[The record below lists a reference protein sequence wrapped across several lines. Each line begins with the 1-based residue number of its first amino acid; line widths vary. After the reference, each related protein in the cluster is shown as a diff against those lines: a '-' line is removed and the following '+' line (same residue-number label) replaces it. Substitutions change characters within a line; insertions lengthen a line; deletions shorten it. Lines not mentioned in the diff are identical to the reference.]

1 MPVGACQASS
11 FAGIRLDSGPLMTG
25 FVLAPTPFEGS
36 KMSFSEPN
44 VPAVIGYVSPLSAK
58 AGQLLEF
65 KISSVGDCDIHAT
78 VVRLDCCDPSPAGP
92 GPKHVEV
99 DFGLKERYSAFE
111 QKAHLGSCLFGP
123 GPPLPQSGELTLTFK
138 VKPTFFGTT
147 DQTIFS
153 LQDADG
159 SNGIALSHQQGML
172 LVRGLGHNAFSYKTN
187 LTLRLNEWTQVD
199 LVIDSEGLFLRT
211 CQAISLKI
219 SETSFERSGLWEVL
233 QTVDHICFAAT
244 WRGYPVQSFNGLIEA
259 PSLSNSTHSAKPDQ
273 AEILARW
280 NFGTGATNEWVTDE
294 IDSSR
299 RLALINLPMR
309 AVRSSSWSGRNMDWK
324 HAPQEYAAMAFHS
337 DDLNDC
343 QWDTTIAVKVPSNI
357 PSGVYGLRIDNEA
370 GIDTIPFYVLPG
382 GDLPRKKIVFLA
394 PTFTYMAYANHAR
407 GNFAGPLE
415 ARVKEWGAYPN
426 NPDVIGA
433 YGYSTYNCHPDGT
446 GVTLSSRLRPIMTM
460 RPEYLVY
467 LDENGSGMRGF
478 SADSHLTDWLTT
490 KGFEFDVLTDEDLDR
505 EGVSAL
511 TPYDV
516 VLTGSHPEYH
526 TRSTLEALIAYRDR
540 GGKLMYMGGN
550 GFYWKIGRSNEHP
563 HLIEVRRAEGGM
575 RVWASQ
581 PGEYYNQLDGEYGG
595 LWRRNGITPQRVA
608 GVGFTAEGAFEGTYY
623 LRTKESFQSELAFLF
638 EGIPADQRIGDF
650 GLSGGGAAGFEID
663 QACPGLGTQDFVT
676 VVAASE
682 GHGPT
687 FVHTYEELLLPDVFE
702 GGPRPYGG
710 MRSNIVF
717 GLAENGGGLFSV
729 GSITFCGSLSHDD
742 YHNNVSRLVENCLRK
757 FLELSGSQ

>member
-1 MPVGACQASS
+1 
-11 FAGIRLDSGPLMTG
+11 
-25 FVLAPTPFEGS
+25 
-36 KMSFSEPN
+36 MSFSEPK
-44 VPAVIGYVSPLSAK
+44 VPAVIGYVSRLSAT

-65 KISSVGDCDIHAT
+65 KISSTGDRDVHARM
-78 VVRLDCCDPSPAGP
+78 VRLDHCDPSPEGP

-99 DFGLKERYSAFE
+99 DFGLDERYPAFE
-111 QKAHLGSCLFGP
+111 QKAHVGSCLFGP
-123 GPPLPQSGELTLTFK
+123 VHPLPALGELTATLK
-138 VKPTFFGTT
+138 VKPTFFGPV
-147 DQTIFS
+147 DQTILS
-153 LQDADG
+153 LQNADG
-159 SNGIALSHQQGML
+159 SNGVTLSHHQGTL
-172 LVRGLGHNAFSYKTN
+172 RIRGLGQDSFSYRTHQ
-187 LTLRLNEWTQVD
+187 TLPLNEWTQVA
-199 LVIDSEGLFLRT
+199 LVISSEGLVLRT
-211 CQAISLKI
+211 YQPGSAES
-219 SETSFERSGLWEVL
+219 SENSFERSGVWKPLDA
-233 QTVDHICFAAT
+233 VDHICFAAT
-244 WRGYPVQSFNGLIEA
+244 WNGYPLECFDGLIEA
-259 PSLSNSTHSAKPDQ
+259 PSLSHGTHPINPDPAQ
-273 AEILARW
+273 ELARW
-280 NFGTGATNEWVTDE
+280 DFGTGATNEWVTDE
-294 IDSSR
+294 LDSTR

-309 AVRSSSWSGRNMDWK
+309 AVRSSSWSGRTMDWK

-337 DDLNDC
+337 DDLSDC
-343 QWDTTIAVKVPSNI
+343 QWETTISLKIPSNI
-357 PSGVYGLRIDNEA
+357 PSGVYGLRIDNGA
-370 GIDTIPFYVLPG
+370 GSDTIPFYILPG
-382 GDLPRKKIVFLA
+382 GDLPRKRIVFLA

-407 GNFAGPLE
+407 GNFAGQLE
-415 ARVKEWGAYPN
+415 ARGKEWGAYPN

-446 GVTLSSRLRPIMTM
+446 GVTLSSRLRPMMTM
-460 RPEYLVY
+460 RPGYLVY
-467 LDENGSGMRGF
+467 LDKNGSGMRGF
-478 SADSHLTDWLTT
+478 SADSHITDWLTT

-511 TPYDV
+511 SPYDV
-516 VLTGSHPEYH
+516 VLTGSQPEYH
-526 TRSTLEALIAYRDR
+526 TRRTLEALIAYRDR

-550 GFYWKIGRSNEHP
+550 GFYWKIGRSDEHP

-623 LRTKESFQSELAFLF
+623 LRTKESLRSDLAFLF
-638 EGIPADQRIGDF
+638 EGIPGDQRIGDF

-742 YHNNVSRLVENCLRK
+742 YHNNVSRLVENCLCK
-757 FLELSGSQ
+757 FLELSASH